1 RRNLLN
7 GSVTQPI
14 LVHAFLN
21 SAEYGLR
28 YGNPDNATFVTL
40 LFTNALQRQPS
51 PGEVAVFVAQ
61 LQSGVSRDNVAQ
73 TILNAPEFQNGALNR
88 LNAFLMYF
96 TTLSRNPDAGGV
108 AGWIQLLNSG

>member
-1 RRNLLN
+1 M
-7 GSVTQPI
+7 
-14 LVHAFLN
+14 
-21 SAEYGLR
+21 R
-28 YGNPDNATFVTL
+28 YGNPSDATFVTL

-51 PGEVAVFVAQ
+51 PAEVATFVAQ

-73 TILNAPEFQNGALNR
+73 TILNAPEFQTGAVNR

-108 AGWIQLLNSG
+108 AGWIQLLNSGLTVQQALAGFIGSPEFLLLLGQ